1 MRSSQSNPAFHFVA
15 RSMLS
20 NEKGEPRAHGTV
32 CTTVARGHIIP
43 MMLPLSCAFTCQN
56 FLFPPLELWKN
67 AQSPR
72 DGRGPQSNAESA
84 QGCCRLSA
92 WILQV
97 VSEPRSRVR
106 FSQGAISEGGI
117 VGAEMLSPRVM
128 AEGRSRMPKALKVA
142 AG

>member
-1 MRSSQSNPAFHFVA
+1 MHYKVQVA
-15 RSMLS
+15 
-20 NEKGEPRAHGTV
+20 
-32 CTTVARGHIIP
+32 
-43 MMLPLSCAFTCQN
+43 PLLTPIGFSWT
-56 FLFPPLELWKN
+56 
-67 AQSPR
+67 
-72 DGRGPQSNAESA
+72 G
-84 QGCCRLSA
+84 SA

-106 FSQGAISEGGI
+106 LSQGAIPEGGI

>member
-1 MRSSQSNPAFHFVA
+1 MVNVGAEMISPRVMAEGRSRMPKALKHLDPTSGIRAKVA
-15 RSMLS
+15 GGDCWGR
-20 NEKGEPRAHGTV
+20 
-32 CTTVARGHIIP
+32 
-43 MMLPLSCAFTCQN
+43 
-56 FLFPPLELWKN
+56 N

-72 DGRGPQSNAESA
+72 DGRGPQSNTESA
-84 QGCCRLSA
+84 QGCCKLSA

-97 VSEPRSRVR
+97 VSEPKSRVR